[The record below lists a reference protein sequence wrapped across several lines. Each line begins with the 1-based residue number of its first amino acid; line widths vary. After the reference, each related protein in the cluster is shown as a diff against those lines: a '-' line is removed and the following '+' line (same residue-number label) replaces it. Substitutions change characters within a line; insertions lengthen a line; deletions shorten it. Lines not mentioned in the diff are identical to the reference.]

1 MTHPESAEFIRHFAS
16 SLRVTFTDETGQL
29 NVEHLVNFFVNTL
42 MDSNTLDT
50 VKILRQRLVQ
60 LADSDRSV
68 PITLET
74 AAVTTRKLLDEPKV
88 MAALEGLI
96 EGINLLLDGMNE
108 QKLLE
113 GIGRVKNLQKLA
125 SFFNSN
131 IKIPANQEKLRK
143 TQSDAQVSYQSL
155 VGKGNMQLVSRGYDF
170 HDDYG
175 WINKEPQILTS
186 SKDKDNK
193 KSKGEFE
200 LESRDVHNNEHV
212 TSAAAV

>member
-16 SLRVTFTDETGQL
+16 SLRITFTDETGQL
-29 NVEHLVNFFVNTL
+29 NVKHLVNFFVNTL

-68 PITLET
+68 PVTLET

-125 SFFNSN
+125 SFFTSN
-131 IKIPANQEKLRK
+131 IKIPPNQEKLRK
-143 TQSDAQVSYQSL
+143 TQSDAQVSYQSP

-175 WINKEPQILTS
+175 WINKEPQIQTS

-193 KSKGEFE
+193 NSKGEFQ
-200 LESRDVHNNEHV
+200 LESRDVHNDEHV
-212 TSAAAV
+212 PSAPAV